1 MGEQSRSSRA
11 VRRPSRQ
18 QPAGSRPVIRF
29 VVLLAIGVGFVAMLG
44 TLASSGDDAGDG
56 ARQPAAQRQQAGPDD
71 NAVDQDQATKPLR
84 ATYRV
89 KQGDSFA
96 SISEQTGVPVETL
109 QELNPEID
117 PRALQPGQKL
127 KLK

>member
-1 MGEQSRSSRA
+1 MGEKSRRGSTSA
-11 VRRPSRQ
+11 RPART
-18 QPAGSRPVIRF
+18 QPRGSRPFLRLI
-29 VVLLAIGVGFVAMLG
+29 VVLAIGICFIAVIS
-44 TLASSGDDAGDG
+44 TLASSGDGGGDT
-56 ARQPAAQRQQAGPDD
+56 AEQTSAQQDESGSDGDSGEQA
-71 NAVDQDQATKPLR
+71 QKPVR
-84 ATYRV
+84 STYRV

-96 SISEQTGVPVETL
+96 SISEKTGVPIETL

>member
-1 MGEQSRSSRA
+1 MGEKSRRSSSPA
-11 VRRPSRQ
+11 RPARS
-18 QPAGSRPVIRF
+18 QPRGTRPFIRLI
-29 VVLLAIGVGFVAMLG
+29 VVLAIGVCFIAVIS
-44 TLASSGDDAGDG
+44 TLASSGDEGGGSAEQTSAQQDDTGSGGDS
-56 ARQPAAQRQQAGPDD
+56 AQQE
-71 NAVDQDQATKPLR
+71 NKPVR
-84 ATYRV
+84 STYRV

-96 SISEQTGVPVETL
+96 SISEKTGVPIETL